1 MMKPT
6 LTIVGAGK
14 VGRVLGRQF
23 VQHDVFELRQILNRS
38 LSSAQSARDFIGAG
52 VAIDNWA
59 DLKAA
64 DMMMLTVPDDQ
75 IKTCAAQLVRH
86 DLIGPTTIVF
96 HCSGALGASELGL
109 LRGAASLHP
118 VRSFADPENVAQH
131 FSKTI
136 CSLEGDA
143 DATAVLTKALE
154 QIDAQVVHLESA
166 GKTLY
171 HAAAVFASNYL
182 VTLMDTALTTYQAA
196 GIPLEM
202 AQRLAAPL
210 AQETLSNVFRIGA
223 QQALTGPIA
232 RGDLATVARHQS
244 TLDQVDRDTARLYQE
259 LAQATLRMKQ
269 RRE

>member
-1 MMKPT
+1 M
-6 LTIVGAGK
+6 
-14 VGRVLGRQF
+14 
-23 VQHDVFELRQILNRS
+23 
-38 LSSAQSARDFIGAG
+38 
-52 VAIDNWA
+52 
-59 DLKAA
+59 
-64 DMMMLTVPDDQ
+64 
-75 IKTCAAQLVRH
+75 
-86 DLIGPTTIVF
+86 
-96 HCSGALGASELGL
+96 
-109 LRGAASLHP
+109 
-118 VRSFADPENVAQH
+118 
-131 FSKTI
+131 
-136 CSLEGDA
+136 EGDA

-244 TLDQVDRDTARLYQE
+244 MLDQVDHDKARLYQE

-269 RRE
+269 RRQ